1 MSHYLTLEEEGIAE
15 FTERRSRFI
24 GHGRPVKTEKEA
36 LDFIEEIRTKHW
48 KATHNV
54 YAYVLREGGLRRY
67 SDDGEPQGTAGIP
80 TLEVLTKS
88 GLTDAVVVV
97 TRYFGGIM
105 LGAGGLVRAYSQGAK
120 IAVDAGGIVE
130 MGLCQ
135 EGKLTCDYP
144 RYGRV
149 AALVPEEN
157 GVVDEV
163 VFTDRV
169 ELSFHMPVEDVAGFE
184 QKLADFTCGEVK
196 SVKKGEKF
204 YKLKK

>member
-1 MSHYLTLEEEGIAE
+1 MSHYLTLEREAAAE
-15 FTERRSRFI
+15 FIERRSRFI
-24 GHGRPVKTEKEA
+24 GHCKPVQTEREA
-36 LDFIEEIRTKHW
+36 MEFIEAIRTKHW

-54 YAYVLREGGLRRY
+54 YAYVLREGQLRRY

-88 GLTDAVVVV
+88 GITDAVVVV

-120 IAVDAGGIVE
+120 IAVEAGEIVE
-130 MGLCQ
+130 MSLCQ
-135 EGKLTCDYP
+135 ELRIACDYS

-149 AALVPEEN
+149 AALIPEEG
-157 GVVDEV
+157 GVVDDV
-163 VFTDRV
+163 VFTDQV
-169 ELSFHMPVEDVAGFE
+169 EIAFHMPVAEVEGFE
-184 QKLADFTCGEVK
+184 QKLADFTCGEIK
-196 SVKKGEKF
+196 SLKNGEKY

>member
-1 MSHYLTLEEEGIAE
+1 MSHYLTLEREAAAE
-15 FTERRSRFI
+15 FIERRSRFI
-24 GHGRPVKTEKEA
+24 GHCKPVQTEREA
-36 LDFIEEIRTKHW
+36 MEFIEAIRTKHW

-54 YAYVLREGGLRRY
+54 YAYVLREGQLRRY

-88 GLTDAVVVV
+88 GITDAVVVV

-120 IAVDAGGIVE
+120 IAVEAGEIVE
-130 MGLCQ
+130 MSLCQ
-135 EGKLTCDYP
+135 ELRIACDYS

-149 AALVPEEN
+149 AALIPEEG
-157 GVVDEV
+157 GVVDDV
-163 VFTDRV
+163 VFTDQV
-169 ELSFHMPVEDVAGFE
+169 EIAFHMPVAGVEGFE
-184 QKLADFTCGEVK
+184 QKLADFTCGEIK
-196 SVKKGEKF
+196 SLKNGEKY